1 MGSASVAEAALP
13 DCASSVTRNAGVW
26 SEHADA
32 LRPHW
37 RPKGSACNRKS
48 FPSAEQLYF
57 DESFRDCIPLLPAPL
72 LPLPRTPPG
81 KGHRVRQ
88 RAQGKQGLLMEADNF
103 LRALNHLDA
112 GIRLNRLRTT
122 DRRVSAASADATH
135 WNVATAQ
142 LHARVLKLA
151 SDDARVRRSEG

>member
-1 MGSASVAEAALP
+1 
-13 DCASSVTRNAGVW
+13 
-26 SEHADA
+26 
-32 LRPHW
+32 
-37 RPKGSACNRKS
+37 
-48 FPSAEQLYF
+48 
-57 DESFRDCIPLLPAPL
+57 
-72 LPLPRTPPG
+72 
-81 KGHRVRQ
+81 
-88 RAQGKQGLLMEADNF
+88 MEANNL

-151 SDDARVRRSEG
+151 SDDAQVRRSEGLDLPAGAQLVEELVKADRLDRYSFVRKKHAQVPLIAAAVDEPGPSWPSVCMLEALPEMD